1 MRVSYNFLEIQN
13 KGEVNMGRKGVTSDN
28 FEKLDLFIKEHL
40 NETDGLMPILH
51 KAQEIFGYIPLE
63 VQKFISDRTDNSVS
77 RIHGV
82 VTFYSQFS
90 IEPKGENVVGVCMGT
105 ACYVKGSQAIL
116 EKFREELGIEPNQTT
131 SDGKYS
137 LVATRCIG
145 ACGLAPVITINDDV
159 YGKVTAEQVPSILKK
174 YN

>member
-1 MRVSYNFLEIQN
+1 MEHTSLTSENFN
-13 KGEVNMGRKGVTSDN
+13 
-28 FEKLDLFIKEHL
+28 KLDVFIQSHL
-40 NETDGLMPILH
+40 SETEGLMPILH
-51 KAQEIFGYIPLE
+51 EAQDIFGYIPLE
-63 VQKFISDRTDNSVS
+63 VQKFISNRTGISVS

-90 IEPKGENVVGVCMGT
+90 TEPKGENVIGVCLGT
-105 ACYVKGSQAIL
+105 ACYVKRCSSNFTEI
-116 EKFREELGIEPNQTT
+116 KEELGIEPEQTT
-131 SDGKYS
+131 SDGKFS

-159 YGKVTAEQVPSILKK
+159 YGKMDASQVSSILKK

>member
-1 MRVSYNFLEIQN
+1 
-13 KGEVNMGRKGVTSDN
+13 MGHTSLTPEN
-28 FEKLDLFIKEHL
+28 FEKLDLFIQKHQG
-40 NETDGLMPILH
+40 ETDGLMPILH
-51 KAQEIFGYIPLE
+51 EAQDLFGYIPLE
-63 VQKFISDRTDNSVS
+63 VQKFISQRSGISVS

-90 IEPKGENVVGVCMGT
+90 TEQKGENVIGVCLGT
-105 ACYVKGSQAIL
+105 ACYVKGAQSIL
-116 EKFREELGIEPNQTT
+116 QKFKEELGIEPNQTT

-159 YGKVTAEQVPSILKK
+159 YGKMTADQVTTILKK
-174 YN
+174 YQ